1 MTIFF
6 NTNTGKFDCLH
17 QEELL
22 LPPHLVKTL
31 LIHKI
36 NSYLMVTLVLGS
48 DNNTVVN
55 VVSKYY
61 DLARS
66 GTEPLFFLDCTG
78 YEGYLKLIV
87 TQILLTVA

>member
-1 MTIFF
+1 MNHLDSVSAEKLDYEIGYTKQCIADHGFDTTIFAYPK
-6 NTNTGKFDCLH
+6 N
-17 QEELL
+17 
-22 LPPHLVKTL
+22 
-31 LIHKI
+31 
-36 NSYLMVTLVLGS
+36 LGS